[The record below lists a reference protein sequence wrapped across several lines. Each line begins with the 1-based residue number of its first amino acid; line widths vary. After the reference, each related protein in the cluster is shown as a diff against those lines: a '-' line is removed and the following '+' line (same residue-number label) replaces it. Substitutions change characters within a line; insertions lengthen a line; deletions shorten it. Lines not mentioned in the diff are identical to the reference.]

1 MIIVDENNE
10 KIKKS
15 EKYKVAPETRL
26 ATQNHVKR
34 VMSKRIVYNTCN
46 RLVRICILYHSYSH
60 DTETAAGTEQ
70 SGEDGEIPEEKV
82 EEAKKRL
89 GREANAWDSG

>member
-34 VMSKRIVYNTCN
+34 VMSKRIVYKTCN
-46 RLVRICILYHSYSH
+46 RLVRICILYHSYNH
-60 DTETAAGTEQ
+60 DTVHYSFWMHIRIPDPNAGPFY
-70 SGEDGEIPEEKV
+70 IPDIV
-82 EEAKKRL
+82 
-89 GREANAWDSG
+89 S